1 MNLGMLT
8 HFIAELT
15 VERGLLMPRRRLI
28 SEHSIKFHQLNFRRA
43 NIFRQFL
50 MLSLEQPI
58 EGDDSNVL
66 YDVMRKE
73 VRQAVEEIR
82 NQLEKVSF

>member
-1 MNLGMLT
+1 MS
-8 HFIAELT
+8 F
-15 VERGLLMPRRRLI
+15 
-28 SEHSIKFHQLNFRRA
+28 
-43 NIFRQFL
+43 

-58 EGDDSNVL
+58 EDNDSNVL

-82 NQLEKVSF
+82 TQLEKVPSDMLTFLETFVYFLVLH

>member
-1 MNLGMLT
+1 
-8 HFIAELT
+8 
-15 VERGLLMPRRRLI
+15 
-28 SEHSIKFHQLNFRRA
+28 
-43 NIFRQFL
+43 

-58 EGDDSNVL
+58 EDNDSNVL

-82 NQLEKVSF
+82 TQLEKVPSDMLTFLETFVYFLVLH